1 MELTR
6 DQLRQLAR
14 EAYGMGASASTDEQR
29 GYARGVEDLARYL
42 TEGSAS
48 GAIDRLLSWTDFKLS
63 MPVR

>member
-6 DQLRQLAR
+6 DQLRQLGR
-14 EAYGMGASASTDEQR
+14 EAYGLGVTAHTDEQR

-48 GAIDRLLSWTDFKLS
+48 GAIDRLLSWTDFRLNA
-63 MPVR
+63 PAR